1 MKFHQLALQAR
12 FRYQGKVYRKVSP
25 LQAHC
30 EEDATQRLVPRS
42 AVVAPLEPGGAESAD
57 PPATVDEP
65 AARHTLDAFLA
76 GALAAARSAFEA
88 APAAQFTRFEAA
100 LGRIHADALARM
112 SSQARKPGNDTPP
125 E

>member
-1 MKFHQLALQAR
+1 MKFHQLPLQAR

-30 EEDATQRLVPRS
+30 EADATQRLVPRS
-42 AVVAPLEPGGAESAD
+42 AVVAPVDASASESK
-57 PPATVDEP
+57 PAPAVIDEP
-65 AARHTLDAFLA
+65 AARLSLDAMLS
-76 GALAAARSAFEA
+76 GTLAAARAAFDA

-100 LGRIHADALARM
+100 MVRLHADAVARVTA
-112 SSQARKPGNDTPP
+112 QARQTGPDTPP